1 MSTSDSDCAFYPA
14 PFQVDI
20 VDTLNQAEILAKLEE
35 CGRTCYKS
43 EAKMDSNTAAPFI
56 RNIIKRGHE
65 SVLEHVGVTV
75 RIWCDRGVTHE
86 LVRHRIASYSQE
98 STRYCD
104 YGSSRI
110 VCISPRKHMTEAQ
123 YVVWERAMEATARA
137 YKELRALD
145 CSPQIARS
153 VLPNS
158 LKTEIVT
165 TMNLREWRYVL
176 RLRSSSAA
184 HPQMRELM
192 QELLYKFKQKLPV
205 IFEDINNES

>member
-1 MSTSDSDCAFYPA
+1 MGTSDSDCEFYIVPS
-14 PFQVDI
+14 QVDI
-20 VDTLNQAEILAKLEE
+20 VDQLNQDQVLAKLEA

-43 EAKMDSNTAAPFI
+43 EDKMDANTAAPFI

-65 SVLEHVGVTV
+65 SVLEHVSVTV
-75 RIWCDRGVTHE
+75 RILCDRGVANE

-104 YGSSRI
+104 YGYSRI
-110 VCISPRKHMTEAQ
+110 SCISPGKYMTVDQ
-123 YVVWERAMEATARA
+123 YLVWERAMDAAARA
-137 YKELRALD
+137 YKELRALN

-176 RLRSSSAA
+176 RVRSSREA

-192 QELLYKFKQKLPV
+192 QKLLYEFKQRLPV